1 MFGQGLLQPF
11 VTARPDVQ
19 LRRPIGPFRAH
30 FGCYHERMATV
41 ADETGTKRF
50 RAKRD
55 AILAAAA
62 DAINEQSAKG
72 MTFADVARRVGLNTT
87 SVTYYFRR
95 KEDLA
100 QACFEFTLEQLQAML
115 DEAMREPTPEARVA
129 RYVGINMARLAR
141 IARGEE
147 TPFAVLSDLRAM
159 EEPSKG
165 RLLAG
170 WQRVFRNTRALWGAP
185 ASRGE
190 KDLNGARAH
199 VLLENTFWLSAWLTR
214 YELDEYPRVEARLMD
229 VFRHGIAAP
238 GAAWRPQLLDLS
250 HDEREPGRA
259 AFLTAATALINELG
273 YRGASVQRI
282 AGELNVTKGS
292 FYHHLDAKDELVTEC
307 YRRSFDTIASAQARA
322 HERGGTIWTMLQ
334 DVIATLLDVQFSERG
349 PLLRTTALTGLPPRE
364 RVVMIDRSNRIA
376 RRFAGMISDGIA
388 EGSLRAVDPLVASQM
403 LMSLQNAAFDM
414 RKWASTMPR
423 ERAVALYGSTL
434 AFGMF
439 DGRAM
444 DG

>member
-1 MFGQGLLQPF
+1 M
-11 VTARPDVQ
+11 TAAAEA
-19 LRRPIGPFRAH
+19 RA
-30 FGCYHERMATV
+30 G
-41 ADETGTKRF
+41 DEGGTKRF

-100 QACFEFTLEQLQAML
+100 SACFDYTLEQLQAMR
-115 DEAMREPTPEARVA
+115 DEAMAEATPEARIT
-129 RYVGINMARLAR
+129 RYVAINMARLAR

-147 TPFAVLSDLRAM
+147 TAFATLSDLRAM
-159 EEPSKG
+159 EEPLRG
-165 RLLAG
+165 RLLTG
-170 WQRVFRNTRALWGAP
+170 WQRLFRSTRTLWGEP
-185 ASRGE
+185 RSRAE
-190 KDLNGARAH
+190 KDLNSARTH
-199 VLLENTFWLSAWLTR
+199 VLLENTFWLSAWITR
-214 YELDEYPRVEARLMD
+214 YELDEYPRVEARLVD
-229 VFRHGIAAP
+229 VFRGGIAAP
-238 GAAWRPQLLDLS
+238 GATWAPALLDLT

-273 YRGASVQRI
+273 YRGASVQKI

-307 YRRSFDTIASAQARA
+307 YRRSFDTIASAQAEA
-322 HERGGTIWTMLQ
+322 HVVGGSQWAMLQ
-334 DVIATLLDVQFSERG
+334 NVVATLLDLQFSVHG
-349 PLLRTTALTGLPPRE
+349 PLLRTTALYGLPPRE
-364 RVVMIDRSNRIA
+364 RVIMIDRSNRIA

-423 ERAVALYGSTL
+423 DRAVAMYASTL
-434 AFGMF
+434 AFGLF
-439 DGRAM
+439 DDRVLN
-444 DG
+444 